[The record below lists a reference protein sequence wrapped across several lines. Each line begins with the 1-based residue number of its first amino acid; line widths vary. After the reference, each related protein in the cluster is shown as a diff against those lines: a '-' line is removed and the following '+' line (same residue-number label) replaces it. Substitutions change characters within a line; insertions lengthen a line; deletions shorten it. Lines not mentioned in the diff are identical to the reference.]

1 MDYSISIWWLF
12 AGFVALRIFKR
23 YVCIKEN
30 ERLMLEKSQFLETRR
45 KSFYNR
51 SLNTV
56 MRYERIKNH
65 KLLTLLPDYYDSHVD
80 GRQWSESVATKY
92 YVAYFSGVKKAYC
105 VLVLDQFNVFSDSCF
120 VSEEELNDLYA
131 QSTKEVHFVSK
142 LVASE
147 PQNMS
152 SLLTS
157 RVAS

>member
-12 AGFVALRIFKR
+12 VGFVALRIFKR

-30 ERLMLEKSQFLETRR
+30 ERLALEKSKFLETRR
-45 KSFYNR
+45 KGFYNR

-56 MRYERIKNH
+56 MRYERIKNY
-65 KLLTLLPDYYDSHVD
+65 KLLTLLPNYYDSHVD

-105 VLVLDQFNVFSDSCF
+105 VLVLDQFNVFSDSFF
-120 VSEEELNDLYA
+120 VSEEELNDLYN
-131 QSTKEVHFVSK
+131 QPTKEVHFVSK

-152 SLLTS
+152 SLLTP